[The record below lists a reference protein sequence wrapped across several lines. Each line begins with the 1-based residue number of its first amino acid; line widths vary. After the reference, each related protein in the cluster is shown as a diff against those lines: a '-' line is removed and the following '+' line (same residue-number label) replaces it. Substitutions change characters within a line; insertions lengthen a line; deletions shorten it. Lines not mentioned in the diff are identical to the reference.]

1 MDRDPL
7 RAPARLAALAESGLM
22 DSPSQ
27 ESLDRCARIAKA
39 ALGAP
44 VVLVSLVDD
53 HRQFFS
59 SAIGLPEPWA
69 SCRETPLSHSFC
81 QHVVRDGAPLIVADA
96 RFEPRVSQNL
106 AVRDISVLAY
116 AGIPILSTEGHVIGS
131 FCAIDTAPRLWSD
144 REIAILADLASVVSD
159 AVELRRRAR
168 RAERAEHRL
177 SEVTRQLNEEHE
189 VECRRARSA
198 THDIRTPLNVIALG
212 VQNIIIHDGTSAYPE
227 LVRLLQIVKRNVDHA
242 ASLLSSASM
251 SMHQD
256 SASQA
261 TTIVDL
267 AELTRETCTDLDFQ
281 PGKARL
287 DFSDVASERLDVLCD
302 TTSLRRCVENLVS
315 NALRFAQTK
324 VAIRLLRSGREA
336 VLAVEDDGSGLPD
349 ADAHHQ
355 VWEPNVRFHLGEG
368 KSGSG
373 IGLTIVRSIVER
385 TGGHVEAT
393 RSALGGARFVLRF
406 PIAP

>member
-1 MDRDPL
+1 
-7 RAPARLAALAESGLM
+7 M

-39 ALGAP
+39 ALDAP

-59 SAIGLPEPWA
+59 SAVGLPEPWA
-69 SCRETPLSHSFC
+69 TCRETPLSHSFC
-81 QHVVRDGAPLIVADA
+81 QHVVRDGRPLIVADA
-96 RFEPRVSQNL
+96 RSEPRVRENL

-116 AGIPILSTEGHVIGS
+116 AGIPILSIEGHVVGS
-131 FCAIDTAPRLWSD
+131 FCAIDTAPRVWSA

-159 AVELRRRAR
+159 EVELRRRAQ
-168 RAERAEHRL
+168 RAERAERRL
-177 SEVTRQLNEEHE
+177 SDVTRQLNEEHE
-189 VECRRARSA
+189 AQIQSARSA
-198 THDIRTPLNVIALG
+198 NHDIRTPLNVIALG
-212 VQNIIIHDGTSAYPE
+212 VQSIMIHDGTSAYPE
-227 LVRLLQIVKRNVDHA
+227 LTRLLHIVKRNVDHA
-242 ASLLSSASM
+242 ASLLSSS
-251 SMHQD
+251 ST
-256 SASQA
+256 SAPHGFACLEQ
-261 TTIVDL
+261 TTVDL
-267 AELTRETCTDLDFQ
+267 AELTRKTCTDLDVQ
-281 PGKARL
+281 PGRARL
-287 DFSDVASERLDVLCD
+287 DFSDVARERLDVLCD

-315 NALRFAQTK
+315 NALRFARTQ
-324 VAIRLLRSGREA
+324 VFIRLLRSGREA
-336 VLAVEDDGSGLPD
+336 ILAVEDDGSGLPD

-373 IGLTIVRSIVER
+373 IGLTIVRAIVER

-406 PIAP
+406 PIAPRSA